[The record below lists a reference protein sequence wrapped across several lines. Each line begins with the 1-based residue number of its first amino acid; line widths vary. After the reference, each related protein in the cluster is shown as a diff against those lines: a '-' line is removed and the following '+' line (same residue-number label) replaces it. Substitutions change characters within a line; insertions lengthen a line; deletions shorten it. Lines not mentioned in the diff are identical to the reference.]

1 MRAFVSVI
9 FVACCVS
16 YLNAAAVEIIKS
28 DDKSVQSDV
37 KQEKRSLSHG
47 TVETS
52 PIQITSA
59 GVAGSS
65 YDQGW
70 APQPEAGWAP
80 APQIPVSA
88 PLPVYGSGP
97 QIPILSQGPQ
107 IPVLAQGPQVVATNT
122 DTLTTIQ
129 QKIPVPYPVI
139 KTVPVDRPVPQ
150 PYPVEVIKH
159 VPQPYPV
166 VK

>member
-9 FVACCVS
+9 FVACFVS
-16 YLNAAAVEIIKS
+16 YLNAAAVEVVKS

-47 TVETS
+47 TIETS

-59 GVAGSS
+59 GAAAPS

-70 APQPEAGWAP
+70 ATQSEAWPRAEAGWAP
-80 APQIPVSA
+80 APQAPVF
-88 PLPVYGSGP
+88 
-97 QIPILSQGPQ
+97 SQGPQ
-107 IPVLAQGPQVVATNT
+107 IVATNT

-129 QKIPVPYPVI
+129 QKVPVPYPVF
-139 KTVPVDRPVPQ
+139 KTVQVDRPVPQ